1 MENTYVVVEK
11 KKKSFVQKIKD
22 KWNSL
27 SQDEKDWTKITAIWT
42 FDGILWGSIF
52 TAISAE
58 RKMKKVANTAAAAG
72 YIQGQMDAYRD
83 MAQNPY
89 KQMDMAMRQLEKQG
103 KVTKF

>member
-27 SQDEKDWTKITAIWT
+27 SEDEKDWTKITAIWT
-42 FDGILWGSIF
+42 FDGLLWGTLITSIVKDAK
-52 TAISAE
+52 T
-58 RKMKKVANTAAAAG
+58 KKIAKNCAAAG
-72 YIQGQMDAYRD
+72 YIQGQMDAYKE

-89 KQMDMAMRQLEKQG
+89 KQMDMAMRRLEQQG